1 MTKRQGLDAPERLRR
16 AAATRH
22 GLTLAEYDAKLAGG
36 QLWCTGCK
44 AWHDSSAFYRDAH
57 WCKESTVA
65 ARREKR
71 NREWV
76 EFRNWLL
83 ARVLVK

>member
-1 MTKRQGLDAPERLRR
+1 MTAWQGLDAPERLRK
-16 AAATRH
+16 ATATKH
-22 GLTLAEYDAKLAGG
+22 GLTLAEYDTLIAAG
-36 QLWCTGCK
+36 QRWCTGCK
-44 AWHDSSAFYRDAH
+44 AWHDESAFYRNAH
-57 WCKESTVA
+57 WCKASTVA

-71 NREWV
+71 NREWH

>member
-1 MTKRQGLDAPERLRR
+1 MTKRQGLAAPERLRQ
-16 AAATRH
+16 ATATKL
-22 GLTLAEYDAKLAGG
+22 GLTLAEYDSRLSAGE
-36 QLWCTGCK
+36 LWCTGCK
-44 AWHDSSAFYRDAH
+44 AWHDSSAFHRNAH
-57 WCKESTVA
+57 WCKKSTTA

-71 NREWV
+71 NREWL